1 MEEVPKFARLEIAID
16 DFIDE
21 QEDKNERAK
30 TDRDISLLKNLSS
43 QYVWNKK
50 HHTLESAWTIFIYEL
65 EYIKNLLLR
74 CLYWFDG
81 SDSLVKIVRV

>member
-43 QYVWNKK
+43 QYV
-50 HHTLESAWTIFIYEL
+50 
-65 EYIKNLLLR
+65 
-74 CLYWFDG
+74 
-81 SDSLVKIVRV
+81 

>member
-1 MEEVPKFARLEIAID
+1 MEEVPKFARLEIATD

-21 QEDKNERAK
+21 QEDKNKRAK

-65 EYIKNLLLR
+65 GYISKT
-74 CLYWFDG
+74 YSFAAFTG
-81 SDSLVKIVRV
+81 SMDPTLE